1 VLSIFGCQELAIV
14 FLLFLELKYMAQS
27 NRIHIWG
34 SLIVFLLVSYF
45 SLFHQLAKQPMHA
58 WDESSYALNA
68 QEMIESGNPIE
79 VYLLGQPDLYNSK
92 PPFAIWCMAACIKVL
107 GFNELGV
114 RMASAIFA
122 LFSALL
128 LWFVGIKIIKNYWIA
143 LTLPLVLL
151 SSFGFEDWHIAR
163 TGDTDCVLAFWILL
177 QSILMLGYTNSD
189 STKKATNYLILAGF
203 AISFACLTKGI
214 GGLTAIPGIIA
225 WLMYTRKLKATFLNK
240 GFYIAYYWLRNH
252 LTPNYFQAVLQNEI
266 GGRLERQD
274 FLNKKTLPFYF
285 YFDYMVTQGRF
296 YVWIIILPFSIM
308 HILTRKKDAIKDI
321 GVFFIFIFTG
331 ISILLA
337 LSRTKVEWY
346 DAPLYPLMAV
356 IIGISFSILI
366 SEKGKEFALLF
377 ICIFCW
383 PYYKVVANNLDAPK
397 GHSIGRFIRQI
408 RASGH
413 KQDSIRII
421 NSNADFVLYF
431 YAKKDCLNGNFSDV
445 ITHEDPSLTTGSY
458 ILTQQYE
465 RDVDVN
471 RLFLLQPILRYD
483 ECAYYKILGRK

>member
-1 VLSIFGCQELAIV
+1 
-14 FLLFLELKYMAQS
+14 MAQF
-27 NRIHIWG
+27 NRVHIWG

-58 WDESSYALNA
+58 WDESSYSLNA
-68 QEMIESGNPIE
+68 QEMIERGNPIE

-128 LWFVGIKIIKNYWIA
+128 IWFVGIKIIKNYWIA

-163 TGDTDCVLAFWILL
+163 TGDTDAILAFWILL
-177 QSILMLGYTNSD
+177 QSTLILGYTNSD
-189 STKKATNYLILAGF
+189 SAKKASNYLILAGF
-203 AISFACLTKGI
+203 AVSFGCLTKGI
-214 GGLTAIPGIIA
+214 AGLTAMPGIFA

-240 GFYIAYYWLRNH
+240 GFYIALLTFVILVIGYYWLRNH

-274 FLNKKTLPFYF
+274 FLNQKTLPFYF

-296 YVWIIILPFSIM
+296 YVWIIILPFSII
-308 HILTRKKDAIKDI
+308 HILTRKKDSIKDI
-321 GVFFIFIFTG
+321 GMFFIFIFTS

-337 LSRTKVEWY
+337 FSKTKLEWY

-356 IIGISFSILI
+356 IIGISFCILI
-366 SEKGKEFALLF
+366 NEKGKEFALLF
-377 ICIFCW
+377 VCIFCW
-383 PYYKVVANNLDAPK
+383 PYYKVVVNNLDAPK
-397 GHSIGRFIRQI
+397 GHSIGYFIKQI

-421 NSNADFVLYF
+421 NSNADYVVYF
-431 YAKKDCLNGNFSDV
+431 YAKKDCIKGNFSDV
-445 ITHEDPSLTTGSY
+445 ITHEDKSLTTGSY

-471 RLFLLQPILRYD
+471 RLFDLQPILKHK
-483 ECAYYKILGRK
+483 ECNYYKVLGKK